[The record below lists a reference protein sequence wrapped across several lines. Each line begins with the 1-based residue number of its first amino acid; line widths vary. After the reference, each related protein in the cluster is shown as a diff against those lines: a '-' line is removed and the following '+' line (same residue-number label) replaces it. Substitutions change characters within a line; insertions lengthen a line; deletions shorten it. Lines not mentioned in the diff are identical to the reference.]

1 MPKKP
6 VLLCAAVLAASASCS
21 FAQSKPSPPA
31 EAHVTIDGKLIS
43 IKYSAPSMRGR
54 HIFGGLVPYG
64 KVWRAGANEAT
75 ALHTDADLDFA
86 GLKVPK
92 GDYTLYILPDD
103 NKWTLI
109 VNKQT
114 GQWGT
119 EYDQAQDLGRVPLE
133 LSKAPSPIERYQITL
148 SSKGGKNGRLQ
159 FAWDTTVATLSF
171 SVH

>member
-1 MPKKP
+1 MPMKP
-6 VLLCAAVLAASASCS
+6 VLLSAVLLAVFATCS
-21 FAQSKPSPPA
+21 PAQTKPSPPA
-31 EAHVTIDGKLIS
+31 EAQVTIDGKSIT

-54 HIFGGLVPYG
+54 KIFGGLVPYG

-75 ALHTDADLDFA
+75 ALHTDADLALGD
-86 GLKVPK
+86 LKVPK
-92 GDYTLYILPDD
+92 GNYTLYILPED

-133 LSKAPSPIERYQITL
+133 LSKSPAPIETYKVTL
-148 SSKGGKNGRLQ
+148 SSKGGKNGQLQ
-159 FAWDTTVATLSF
+159 FAWDTTVATTAF

>member
-1 MPKKP
+1 MKP
-6 VLLCAAVLAASASCS
+6 VLFSTALLAA
-21 FAQSKPSPPA
+21 FATWSLAQTKPSPPA

-75 ALHTDADLDFA
+75 ALHTDADLEFA
-86 GLKVPK
+86 DLKVPK
-92 GDYTLYILPDD
+92 GDYTLYILPED
-103 NKWTLI
+103 NRWTLI

-133 LSKAPSPIERYQITL
+133 LSKAPSPIERFQITL
-148 SSKGGKNGRLQ
+148 SSKGGKSGRLQ
-159 FAWDTTVATLSF
+159 FAWDTTVATIGF
-171 SVH
+171 SAH

>member
-1 MPKKP
+1 MKP
-6 VLLCAAVLAASASCS
+6 VLFSALLAA
-21 FAQSKPSPPA
+21 FATWSLAQTLPSPPA
-31 EAHVTIDGKLIS
+31 EAHVTIAGKLIS

-75 ALHTDADLDFA
+75 ALHTDADLQLSD
-86 GLKVPK
+86 LKVPK
-92 GDYTLYILPDD
+92 GDYTLYILPED
-103 NKWTLI
+103 NRWTLI

-119 EYDQAQDLGRVPLE
+119 EYDRAQDLGRVALE
-133 LSKAPSPIERYQITL
+133 LSKPAAPIERYQITI
-148 SSKGGKNGRLQ
+148 SAKGGNGGRLQ
-159 FAWDTTVATLSF
+159 FAWDMTVATIGF

>member
-1 MPKKP
+1 MKP
-6 VLLCAAVLAASASCS
+6 IFFSAALLAAFATWSL
-21 FAQSKPSPPA
+21 AQSKPSPPA
-31 EAHVTIDGKLIS
+31 EAHVTIAGKLIS

-75 ALHTDADLDFA
+75 ALHTEADLQLGD
-86 GLKVPK
+86 LKVPK

-103 NKWTLI
+103 NRWTLI

-133 LSKAPSPIERYQITL
+133 LSKPGAPIERYQITL
-148 SSKGGKNGRLQ
+148 SAKGGNNGRLQ
-159 FAWDTTVATLSF
+159 FAWDMTVATIGF